1 MIVRHRFRWL
11 APLAIAAMSL
21 AVVAGCG
28 DDDSGSGTDGSASG
42 GDSTLTLVGYT
53 TPREVYEEVI
63 PLFQA
68 TPAGEGIDFEQSYGP
83 SGDQS
88 RAVEAGLDADV
99 LALSLAPDVTRLEEP
114 GIVDPAWDD
123 GATDG
128 FVSTSVVVFLVREGN
143 PKNIRTWDD
152 LVTED
157 VEVITPNPFSSGGA
171 QWNVAAAYGAQIQ
184 AGKSEEE
191 ALEYLRQLFAN
202 VPVQPKGARESLQ
215 VFQAGKGDVL
225 LAYENEAKLAQANGE
240 PVEFVI
246 PDDTILIQN
255 PIAVTVD
262 SGNPTAAQAFVDFAL
277 SAPAQEVF
285 AAKGY
290 RSVLPEVADANAAEF
305 PEVPGLFTMDEDLG
319 GWSTFREDFF
329 DPDDGYVA
337 DIFADRGFSQE
348 DE

>member
-1 MIVRHRFRWL
+1 
-11 APLAIAAMSL
+11 MSL

-114 GIVDPAWDD
+114 GIVDPTWDD

-143 PKNIRTWDD
+143 PKNIQTWDD
-152 LVTED
+152 LATED

-171 QWNVAAAYGAQIQ
+171 QWNVAAAYGAQLK

-191 ALEYLRQLFAN
+191 ALEYLRSLFAN

-290 RSVLPEVADANAAEF
+290 RSVLPAVADANAAEF